1 MKKLFG
7 VPMKKLAYMFLLIST
22 YALSDSNNDTSLIK
36 DGMKSI
42 TSSITS
48 SSKDALSG
56 FKEGIDE
63 GRASGSSVDGAI
75 IIYDL
80 ENLNKYTEIKVLKS
94 EKTADTE
101 YLLTL
106 AIKNKSES
114 AIRLTNFDDKN
125 NIYILDQDGF
135 TSYLNGVQSDI
146 SIPKRAASK
155 VKLKFSEVDDVP
167 SILRL
172 YDLDVKVPPV
182 K

>member
-1 MKKLFG
+1 
-7 VPMKKLAYMFLLIST
+7 MFLLIST

-75 IIYDL
+75 L

-155 VKLKFSEVDDVP
+155 VKLKFSEVDDAP